1 MSVHLILGGARS
13 GKSRHA
19 ETIALSLCDAPV
31 YIATAPIIKGDAE
44 WSARIEHHRKNRR
57 DCWQLIEE
65 ELALATVLQKHARCD
80 QTVLVDC
87 LTLWL
92 SNLMFARKNVDAE
105 IEALCE
111 CLSVLV
117 GDVIL
122 VSNEVGMGLVPE
134 SSEGRAFR
142 DAQGRLNQAVAAVA
156 DRVEFIA
163 AGLPICLKGETHCR

>member
-19 ETIALSLCDAPV
+19 ESLALSLCDHPV
-31 YIATAPIIKGDAE
+31 YIATAPVIKGDSE
-44 WSARIEHHRKNRR
+44 WLARIEHHRNNRR
-57 DCWQLIEE
+57 NCWQLIEE
-65 ELALATVLQKHARCD
+65 ELALTTVLQKHARRD

-92 SNLMFARKNVDAE
+92 SNLMFAAKGVDAE

-111 CLSVLV
+111 CLSALG

-163 AGLPICLKGETHCR
+163 AGLPICLKA

>member
-1 MSVHLILGGARS
+1 MSVTLILGGARS

-19 ETIALSLCDAPV
+19 ESMALSLCESPI
-31 YIATAPIIKGDAE
+31 YIATAPIIAGDME
-44 WSARIEHHRKNRR
+44 WQARIDHHRNNRR
-57 DCWQLIEE
+57 DCWRLVEE
-65 ELALATVLQKHARCD
+65 ELKLVSVLQQHASTNH
-80 QTVLVDC
+80 TVLVDC

-92 SNLMFARKNVDAE
+92 SNLMFAAKDVDAE

-111 CLSVLV
+111 CLPTLG

-163 AGLPICLKGETHCR
+163 AGLPICLKE

>member
-13 GKSRHA
+13 GKSRYA
-19 ETIALSLCDAPV
+19 ETIALSFCDAPV
-31 YIATAPIIKGDAE
+31 YIATAPIIKGDSE
-44 WSARIEHHRKNRR
+44 WLARIEHHRNNRS

-65 ELALATVLQKHARCD
+65 ELALTSALKKAGGAGQV
-80 QTVLVDC
+80 VLVDC

-92 SNLMFARKNVDAE
+92 SNLMFAAKDVDAE
-105 IEALCE
+105 ITALCE
-111 CLSVLV
+111 CLPVLV
-117 GDVIL
+117 GNVIL

-156 DRVEFIA
+156 DRVEFTA
-163 AGLPICLKGETHCR
+163 AGLSICLKE